1 MKATKKTPA
10 PAAAPAP
17 VTAPAPVASIA
28 PASVVLTPAQTEA
41 VRGVELAA
49 RGVESTKRE
58 AAVAIRRA
66 QEEGVPAAY
75 GLTLT
80 EWVLRHLAT
89 IGIPQSTCY
98 YLAEVGQGYAVLG
111 TERADALP
119 MEGLRAIVSAAK
131 RGNRGD
137 ATKQASAIRTAA
149 KAAEDAIKTGTAA
162 LKACRDAVK
171 PEAPTDPAQRIEA
184 SVQRLAKWAIGEA
197 GNDLL
202 VAVDLLKRAMVRV
215 DAMEKARQK
224 AEAAKA

>member
-1 MKATKKTPA
+1 MKATKKTP
-10 PAAAPAP
+10 AAPAP

-58 AAVAIRRA
+58 AAVAIRKA

-98 YLAEVGQGYAVLG
+98 YLAEIGQGYAVLG

-119 MEGLRAIVSAAK
+119 MEGLRAIVSHAK

-149 KAAEDAIKTGTAA
+149 RAAEDAIKGGTAA

-202 VAVDLLKRAMVRV
+202 VAIDLLKRAMVRV
-215 DAMEKARQK
+215 DAMEKARQR
-224 AEAAKA
+224 AEAAKP